1 MTQTILAAL
10 SRAERLAIAGTY
22 SLTLFENLCT
32 LAYPALTGMAVDGL
46 LKRSYGVLSALI
58 AVWLVHLVGKALI
71 LALRKIGFE
80 VLRIKGSHHFLRHPD
95 GRTTVVPV
103 HSGETLGPGLL
114 SKILR
119 DTEQTRDELEE
130 LLS

>member
-1 MTQTILAAL
+1 M
-10 SRAERLAIAGTY
+10 STY
-22 SLTLFENLCT
+22 S
-32 LAYPALTGMAVDGL
+32 AVT
-46 LKRSYGVLSALI
+46 
-58 AVWLVHLVGKALI
+58 GKALI

-80 VLRIKGSHHFLRHPD
+80 VPRIKGSHHFLRHPD

-119 DTEQTRDELEE
+119 DIEQTRDELEE